1 MFVRRAIPCLT
12 RDEQEYFC
20 VTFQEGNCSITT
32 LNYIARCSSICI
44 SPRRHWLIALEHCE
58 TMQVLPCTLSP
69 CGVWLFCSKHT
80 PLKVETQ
87 YNNEGRDLWCCLVRR
102 RRTPFFSS
110 SALGLNFQSIICQIR
125 PFTLN
130 LCQETELVFQT
141 RQIEQIVSQTQ
152 GGGQIRTFLNH
163 KLFDRPINKRTAPN
177 WKFTFGYL
185 QESVKDDSSTET
197 PPTSPPFNTGN
208 SSPPQGPRISPV
220 PAHKG
225 IRKLTTSFRN
235 RSPTGQS
242 PVTKTRKPCQNGKY
256 H

>member
-1 MFVRRAIPCLT
+1 MRVWWININWKVFVWRAIPCLT

-102 RRTPFFSS
+102 RRTPLFFILGARSQFSINHLSNSS
-110 SALGLNFQSIICQIR
+110 FYVEPLVRRLGSCFKLDKLSRLFHKREAVGRSEHFWTINYLIGQLTRAL
-125 PFTLN
+125 
-130 LCQETELVFQT
+130 
-141 RQIEQIVSQTQ
+141 RQ
-152 GGGQIRTFLNH
+152 
-163 KLFDRPINKRTAPN
+163 
-177 WKFTFGYL
+177 
-185 QESVKDDSSTET
+185 
-197 PPTSPPFNTGN
+197 TGN
-208 SSPPQGPRISPV
+208 SHLATCRRVSRMTLVQKHHPLLRRSTQATAAR
-220 PAHKG
+220 
-225 IRKLTTSFRN
+225 RKAPESHRCLPIKESAN
-235 RSPTGQS
+235 
-242 PVTKTRKPCQNGKY
+242 
-256 H
+256 

>member
-1 MFVRRAIPCLT
+1 M
-12 RDEQEYFC
+12 
-20 VTFQEGNCSITT
+20 
-32 LNYIARCSSICI
+32 
-44 SPRRHWLIALEHCE
+44 
-58 TMQVLPCTLSP
+58 
-69 CGVWLFCSKHT
+69 
-80 PLKVETQ
+80 ETQ

-102 RRTPFFSS
+102 RRTPLFSS

-256 H
+256 HYFFHQSLKFVHFLTEIAEPLASPKTKTWKGRVAKQLRKMQGNSPSSPTTPHPEGCTIGIPLEFCPQVSFIL